1 MDSHCSWISGSRRS
15 TRDFPFAVLIEAAIL
30 RNVLRRIA
38 GSKATVEVLPGDGRY
53 PAQRWRT
60 AGRLRLMNDKVI
72 VITGAS
78 SGIGAAVA
86 RRATAAPIPEDAPV
100 NTITLSF
107 IRRNLPAVLHLWAG

>member
-15 TRDFPFAVLIEAAIL
+15 TRDFPFAVFIEAAIL

-60 AGRLRLMNDKVI
+60 AGRLRLVNDKVI
-72 VITGAS
+72 VITGAA

-86 RRATAAPIPEDAPV
+86 RRAGQRGASLVLAARRDAE
-100 NTITLSF
+100 
-107 IRRNLPAVLHLWAG
+107 RREVAPGSGPRR